1 MFLGGSCREPRG
13 GKAGGRVWRRKAI
26 EPEGAGQDGGD
37 GSKCQRRGRFSQFIF
52 ILYIHIQFYITILY
66 SWCSLAGGAAGLPG
80 GARTA
85 LAART
90 RRNAKIQSGSSLPR
104 GHIQHDI

>member
-1 MFLGGSCREPRG
+1 MLARME
-13 GKAGGRVWRRKAI
+13 
-26 EPEGAGQDGGD
+26 EMGANASGEVDSD
-37 GSKCQRRGRFSQFIF
+37 NLYLNYTHHTFI
-52 ILYIHIQFYITILY
+52 H

-90 RRNAKIQSGSSLPR
+90 RRNAKIQSGSSLPW
-104 GHIQHDI
+104 GMINNKGKQGCKAN

>member
-1 MFLGGSCREPRG
+1 MKLEEESEGERRSS
-13 GKAGGRVWRRKAI
+13 KRVLARM
-26 EPEGAGQDGGD
+26 EEMGANASGEVD
-37 GSKCQRRGRFSQFIF
+37 SVNLYLNYTYTHHTFI
-52 ILYIHIQFYITILY
+52 H

-80 GARTA
+80 VARTA

-104 GHIQHDI
+104 GHIQPDI

>member
-1 MFLGGSCREPRG
+1 MLARME
-13 GKAGGRVWRRKAI
+13 
-26 EPEGAGQDGGD
+26 EMGANASGEVD
-37 GSKCQRRGRFSQFIF
+37 SVNLCFNYTCTHHTI
-52 ILYIHIQFYITILY
+52 IH

-90 RRNAKIQSGSSLPR
+90 RRNAKIQSGSSLPW
-104 GHIQHDI
+104 GMINNKGKQGCKAN